1 MRKNKIPIPH
11 AINIMK
17 GKKYI
22 KQIALTYDAGEYTN
36 DTILNV
42 LQNHNIKSTFFLTGQ
57 FVEKHP
63 NLAQR
68 LVKDG
73 HEIGNHSY
81 SHPDFSKLSR
91 EDVINEISMCEK
103 AIKEI
108 TGENCR
114 PIFRP
119 PYGSFTIKTLK
130 YIGEAG
136 YRYNIS
142 WSLDTLDWKNPPVNE
157 LTERILNNVRNGD
170 IVLLHLDG
178 LSTASA
184 SDIVIPILKSKGFD
198 LVTVSQLLRLSDR
211 NF

>member
-1 MRKNKIPIPH
+1 MRKNKIRIPH
-11 AINIMK
+11 AINFMK

-42 LQNHNIKSTFFLTGQ
+42 LQKHNIKSTFFLTGQ

-63 NLAQR
+63 NLARR

-91 EDVINEISMCEK
+91 EEAIEEINMCEK
-103 AIKEI
+103 VIQEI

-130 YIGEAG
+130 YIREAG

-157 LTERILNNVRNGD
+157 LTECILNNAQNGD

-178 LSTASA
+178 ESTASA

-198 LVTVSQLLRLSDR
+198 LVTVSQLLRLKER